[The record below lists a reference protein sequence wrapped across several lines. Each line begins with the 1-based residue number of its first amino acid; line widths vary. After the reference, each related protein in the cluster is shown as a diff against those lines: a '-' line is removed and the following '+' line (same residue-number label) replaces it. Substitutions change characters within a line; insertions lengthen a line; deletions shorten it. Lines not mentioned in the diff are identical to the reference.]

1 MANLKQMDIIKRG
14 VDSWNTW
21 RTNNS
26 HILPSLSDAGLHMAY
41 LNKANLSKADL
52 SDAGLRLADLIEA
65 NLKGADLYWANLSE
79 ANLRK
84 ANLEKANLQGANV
97 TGSNLKDANLS
108 KADLS
113 QANVSRAVLKNAELV
128 NANLSGADFSGA
140 DLSGANLKKAN
151 LIGTNLTNVNLEGAD
166 LTDAI
171 IGATLFGNV
180 NLSNTIGLESLV
192 HLGPSTVGIDTI
204 YKSKGAIPVVF
215 LKNAGVPDHLIEY
228 IELFVDRNEKY
239 FSCFISC
246 SSRDQEFAENLQS
259 YLKTHGVRCWLAT
272 EKMKRRNRRHN
283 IINSAVNNIHDKVIM
298 ILSENSVERDWTEK
312 EIEIALQK
320 ENKDGK
326 AVLLPLSIDDAI
338 KFTEKPWAIRMRR
351 AHRIHDFSM
360 WEDSNE
366 FQEAFSQLLSELC
379 ADEENSAEEADFE
392 EDYTVKSDR
401 YTAVIDQ
408 KIAWNNIRYANLS

>member
-1 MANLKQMDIIKRG
+1 MANLKHMDIIKRG

-21 RTNNS
+21 RVNNS

-97 TGSNLKDANLS
+97 TGSNLEDANLS

-113 QANVSRAVLKNAELV
+113 QANVSRAVMKNAILV
-128 NANLSGADFSGA
+128 NTNLSGADLSGA

-151 LIGTNLTNVNLEGAD
+151 LVGTNLTNVNLEGAD

-192 HLGPSTVGIDTI
+192 HLGPSTVGIDSI
-204 YKSKGAIPVVF
+204 YKSKGTIPVVF
-215 LKNAGVPDHLIEY
+215 LKNAGVPDHLIDY

-239 FSCFISC
+239 YSCFISC
-246 SSRDQEFAENLQS
+246 AGRDQEFAENLQS
-259 YLKTHGVRCWLAT
+259 YLKTHGVRCWLTT
-272 EKMKRRNRRHN
+272 EKMKRRDRRHK
-283 IINSAVNNIHDKVIM
+283 IINSAVTIHDKVIM
-298 ILSENSVERDWTEK
+298 ILSENSVERDWTEN
-312 EIEIALQK
+312 EIEAALQK

-326 AVLLPLSIDDAI
+326 AVILPLAIDDAI
-338 KFTEKPWAIRMRR
+338 KFTEKPWALKMRR
-351 AHRIHDFSM
+351 SHWIHDFSM

-366 FQEAFSQLLSELC
+366 FQEAFSQLLSELN
-379 ADEENSAEEADFE
+379 ADEENSGEEADFE

-408 KIAWNNIRYANLS
+408 KIAWNNIKYANLS

>member
-21 RTNNS
+21 RVNS
-26 HILPSLSDAGLHMAY
+26 PHILPSLSDAGLHMAY

-97 TGSNLKDANLS
+97 TGSNLEDANLS

-113 QANVSRAVLKNAELV
+113 QANVSRAVMKNAILV
-128 NANLSGADFSGA
+128 NTNLSGADLSGV

-151 LIGTNLTNVNLEGAD
+151 LVGTNLTNVNLEGAD

-180 NLSNTIGLESLV
+180 DLSNTIGLESLV
-192 HLGPSTVGIDTI
+192 HLGPSTVGIDSI
-204 YKSKGAIPVVF
+204 YKSKGTIPVVF
-215 LKNAGVPDHLIEY
+215 LKNAGVPDHLIDY

-239 FSCFISC
+239 YSCFISC
-246 SSRDQEFAENLQS
+246 VGRDQEFAENLQS
-259 YLKTHGVRCWLAT
+259 YLKAHGVRCWLAT
-272 EKMKRRNRRHN
+272 EKMKRRDRRHK
-283 IINSAVNNIHDKVIM
+283 IINSAVNIHDKVIM
-298 ILSENSVERDWTEK
+298 ILSENSVERDWAEN
-312 EIEIALQK
+312 EIETALQK

-326 AVLLPLSIDDAI
+326 AVILPLAIDDAI
-338 KFTEKPWAIRMRR
+338 KFTEKPWALKMRR
-351 AHRIHDFSM
+351 SHWIHDFSM

-366 FQEAFSQLLSELC
+366 FQEAFSQLLSELN
-379 ADEENSAEEADFE
+379 ADEENSREEADFE
-392 EDYTVKSDR
+392 EDYTEKSDR

-408 KIAWNNIRYANLS
+408 KIAWNNIEYANLS